1 MVTQLRSRRVG
12 RAASAPPPRRVR
24 VAARNKGPRAT
35 SFSSLSK
42 TLHRKRVSADVAAD
56 KGWGLLYVAS
66 PDGEDSKHFNGTLSK
81 HVELHAVNR
90 SNVALSPEL
99 RRRVVLHEHCEVLD
113 VLKGAGKDSFSHVW
127 LDLTSNDVSVELMEH
142 AIRCAA
148 HKVYVVVSCRGRHGG
163 FAEARARLEAR
174 AAFFQVRITHEETY
188 VGAGGKRSML
198 LVVLD
203 TVKKR
208 GCAKAHPRIGH
219 PVWTEVTKSTPL
231 CDNYAY
237 VRENG
242 RFYYTGRVVDAD
254 LANGVAGVQYYD
266 MHMKLATRRSAA
278 PSRTNQVSVRNI
290 TFEPLVEWLPV
301 EEVMANIGTRH
312 GDA

>member
-1 MVTQLRSRRVG
+1 MRSAQSVRRRLVP
-12 RAASAPPPRRVR
+12 RPPRR
-24 VAARNKGPRAT
+24 
-35 SFSSLSK
+35 L
-42 TLHRKRVSADVAAD
+42 
-56 KGWGLLYVAS
+56 
-66 PDGEDSKHFNGTLSK
+66 
-81 HVELHAVNR
+81 
-90 SNVALSPEL
+90 
-99 RRRVVLHEHCEVLD
+99 
-113 VLKGAGKDSFSHVW
+113 
-127 LDLTSNDVSVELMEH
+127 
-142 AIRCAA
+142 
-148 HKVYVVVSCRGRHGG
+148 CRGSGAPGG
-163 FAEARARLEAR
+163 AR
-174 AAFFQVRITHEETY
+174 AFFQVRITHEETHA
-188 VGAGGKRSML
+188 GAGGKRSML
-198 LVVLD
+198 LVVCSD
-203 TVKKR
+203 TGKKR

-290 TFEPLVEWLPV
+290 TLEPLAEWLPV

-312 GDA
+312 GDARKPRSAPRLRRGQRRDGVHVGNLSLEPLQLVLGPRSNDRRRVVAPFCCVLDGRLDRRQAAPAGPAARLNRTDSARTGGLAFLRLGAVRSRPRVVFLRTRSSHFLP